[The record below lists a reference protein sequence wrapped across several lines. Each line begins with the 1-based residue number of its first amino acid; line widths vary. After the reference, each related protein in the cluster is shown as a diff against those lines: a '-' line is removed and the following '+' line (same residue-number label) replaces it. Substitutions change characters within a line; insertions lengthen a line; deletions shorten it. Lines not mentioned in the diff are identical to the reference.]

1 MEKIIINHSHTKNFT
16 IIPNEILQATD
27 IPFFTKGVLCY
38 LLSLPSNWRVSMSHL
53 ASHFSESEYK
63 MTRALKDLIT
73 LGYCQR
79 IEGHGEHGRF
89 TGQVYKITD
98 IRWDFT
104 EPSVFKSDGDAPE
117 NEPSSTECP
126 KSTDSVIFTDSAKST
141 DTVKNGVSIKNIDNK
156 DIYINN
162 KKNREAQST
171 DEPLCLFVNSRFY
184 DFDRFCSKFAG
195 DDYAGVNLR
204 HYYEAVKNWSA
215 SKRVKRNDWIATARG
230 FMNRDYSNGKLAR
243 DTGLP
248 GNMEPWQYKAIQR
261 SMELDDESLW
271 GQ

>member
-1 MEKIIINHSHTKNFT
+1 
-16 IIPNEILQATD
+16 
-27 IPFFTKGVLCY
+27 
-38 LLSLPSNWRVSMSHL
+38 MSHL

-63 MTRALKDLIT
+63 MTRALKDLIS

-126 KSTDSVIFTDSAKST
+126 KSTDPVIFTDSAKST
-141 DTVKNGVSIKNIDNK
+141 DTVKNGVSVKNIDNK

-171 DEPLCLFVNSRFY
+171 DEPLCLFKNSRFAE
-184 DFDRFCSKFAG
+184 FEKFSEQFTG

-215 SKRVKRNDWIATARG
+215 AKRVKRNDWIATARG
-230 FMNRDYSNGKLAR
+230 FMLRDFNEGKLVRVQAS
-243 DTGLP
+243 P
-248 GNMEPWQYKAIQR
+248 GDVLSEGAKEYLRMGMED
-261 SMELDDESLW
+261 ELWPS
-271 GQ
+271 